1 MWLRLRLKLR
11 LLGFRI
17 SAALAAPL
25 RYNERR
31 LNVKRAHAIALARL
45 SIDANAEVL
54 KTLGTTLITIVDRQ
68 SKAQEAHADVLK
80 TWLEGFKVTQAPT
93 TTAVTDKDE
102 YDFEMTAAMEKE
114 GIDAANPASVMR
126 WLERES
132 VMSTLD

>member
-17 SAALAAPL
+17 SAALVAPL
-25 RYNERR
+25 RYNEQR
-31 LNVKRAHAIALARL
+31 LNTKRAHAIALARL

-102 YDFEMTAAMEKE
+102 YDSEMQAAMEKD
-114 GIDAANPASVMR
+114 GLDAANPLSVMK

-132 VMSTLD
+132 VMSTMD